1 MRKEEHLTREAEYV
15 AVYQKARSWV
25 NNLLVVRALPNG
37 LGVSRYGF
45 SVSKRVG
52 KATVRNHIKR
62 QLRVIVRS
70 EQTKPGWDIIL
81 IARPGI
87 ARANYPR
94 IRQSVGRL
102 LSGASLLRDE
112 ATGTEND

>member
-1 MRKEEHLTREAEYV
+1 MKIAWELSKKPDFQNAYEKGKTLSNELMVMKT
-15 AVYQKARSWV
+15 
-25 NNLLVVRALPNG
+25 LPNG
-37 LGVSRYGF
+37 LGMTRCGF

-102 LSGASLLRDE
+102 LSGASLLRYE